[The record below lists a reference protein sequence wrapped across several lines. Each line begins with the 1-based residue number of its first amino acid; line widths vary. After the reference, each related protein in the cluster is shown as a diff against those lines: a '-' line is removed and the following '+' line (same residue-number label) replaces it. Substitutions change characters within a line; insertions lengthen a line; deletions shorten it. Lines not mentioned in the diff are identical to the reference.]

1 MLCDGAPVR
10 TDGGFQ
16 WLTSIGQESSSAA
29 MRQPTHRKRS
39 PLPCEQ
45 GRANFC
51 GKAAG
56 PQLSTLS
63 FCLARISSWYLVA
76 SGWVDSRFAANAPL
90 QSPDGATSP
99 YGKATHDDLSVASLL
114 RYSCHRLTTICA
126 SLHSFKLCSLVQ
138 LMFAATPEGEPRYLP
153 AAQPLDLNS
162 QLSTLKSQFCLLS
175 LELDRPCGPGD
186 G

>member
-1 MLCDGAPVR
+1 MGGIGKVERSRSRPRSRGIGPKARMLCDGAPVR

-56 PQLSTLS
+56 PHLSTLS

-90 QSPDGATSP
+90 QSPDGASSP
-99 YGKATHDDLSVASLL
+99 YGKATHDDLSVASPL
-114 RYSCHRLTTICA
+114 
-126 SLHSFKLCSLVQ
+126 Q
-138 LMFAATPEGEPRYLP
+138 LSPTH
-153 AAQPLDLNS
+153 DNS
-162 QLSTLKSQFCLLS
+162 QLSNLNSFF
-175 LELDRPCGPGD
+175 
-186 G
+186 